1 MELEDNSNDMKF
13 KKPIVFILTIFC
25 VLTTSLTS
33 NEVAKNERP
42 LSFSDQ
48 DILHS
53 FFANLFENT
62 SAGYVIFGEKP
73 VYLGNFCQPEWLMP
87 GSRKH
92 KEAICTFLSLKIL
105 KTLSQEQKSSN
116 YILVIQDPF
125 SSNIEFMLI
134 NQKAFFK
141 VIKENLVLFKYKFG
155 YDLTPES
162 LLGKF
167 TNENQTFSK
176 LFGNEIALQGIVLGY
191 GTNNAISFERASLF
205 TDAPN
210 NLSSPPNKLLPPPK
224 TEEEMIC
231 RIETCVKDK
240 DHWKKV
246 KEETKDISYYHPQ
259 NAEDKLKIPF
269 SFHPNTKETKALIRQ
284 YRKAEAKLS
293 CQMATQNFVENVSKK
308 LRINFQKQ
316 IIPQENSLEVLTSTD
331 KKALSQILARSIH
344 YTFSEQITPEFIKG
358 MKAAE
363 NMNESE
369 PDIDFRDIEF
379 FEILREQ
386 SFSSCNRREHVSE
399 TRQFFEKIAGRQNI
413 CCLIPNKLYFHISRY
428 GNSEK
433 FIGLN
438 HNIIEANYL
447 IKDVEGKP
455 ISGIFKGQSPAKLD
469 LENLLPSLAHGI
481 MGMHES
487 EIREVYIHPDIAYGS
502 DTEVGNGKA
511 LQIEVELIHIESSC
525 DSIKLPSLQ
534 PVDVI
539 YLAPNIESVDAFM
552 ALQNKYN
559 YFCGMKTWLHYK
571 KARDLVSLN
580 DVIVDLLSMKPHSF
594 DIAKDREIISNL
606 NWIIYQKNN

>member
-1 MELEDNSNDMKF
+1 MKLR
-13 KKPIVFILTIFC
+13 KPFFFILLIFC
-25 VLTTSLTS
+25 ILTTCLIS
-33 NEVAKNERP
+33 NEVVKNERP
-42 LSFSDQ
+42 LSFSNQ
-48 DILHS
+48 NILHS

-62 SAGYVIFGEKP
+62 SAGYVLFGEKP
-73 VYLGNFCQPEWLMP
+73 IYLGNFCQPEWLMP

-92 KEAICTFLSLKIL
+92 REAICTFLSLKIL

-308 LRINFQKQ
+308 LRINLQV
-316 IIPQENSLEVLTSTD
+316 IPEENYLEALATKD
-331 KKALSQILARSIH
+331 KKTLSQILARSIH
-344 YTFSEQITPEFIKG
+344 YTFSEQISPEFIEG
-358 MKAAE
+358 MMAAE
-363 NMNESE
+363 NMNKSE
-369 PDIDFRDIEF
+369 MDIDFRDIEF

-386 SFSSCNRREHVSE
+386 NFSSSNRRKHISE
-399 TRQFFEKIAGRQNI
+399 SRQFFQEIADYQDM

-438 HNIIEANYL
+438 HKIIEANYL
-447 IKDVEGKP
+447 IKDMEGKRF
-455 ISGIFKGQSPAKLD
+455 SGIFKGQSPAKLD
-469 LENLLPSLAHGI
+469 IENLLPGFAHGI
-481 MGMHES
+481 MGMHEG
-487 EIREVYIHPDIAYGS
+487 EIREIYIHPDLAYGTDS
-502 DTEVGNGKA
+502 DVGYGKA
-511 LQIEVELIHIESSC
+511 LQIEIELTHIDDPC

-539 YLAPNIESVDAFM
+539 YFAPNIESVEAFEV
-552 ALQNKYN
+552 LQNKYS
-559 YFCGMKTWLHYK
+559 YFCGMKAWLHYK
-571 KARDLVSLN
+571 KAKNLVFLN
-580 DVIVDLLSMKPHSF
+580 DIIAELLSIKTQSF
-594 DIAKDREIISNL
+594 NNTKDREIISKL
-606 NWIIYQKNN
+606 NWIIYQKDS